1 MKNFGRKIELLIA
14 DQTGHALD
22 LSGFRVVFAVEKSAA
37 EQPNKAHIEITNLS
51 ETTASYLLNGDM
63 KRIVLQAGYEDNFG
77 VIFDGNII
85 SATRT
90 IDGTESTTV
99 IDAGDGD
106 NAYSYSI
113 VNQTISS
120 GYSSK
125 DIANTVGNAMSERGT
140 RGIDASGVEET
151 IKYPRGRTMF
161 GASRDYAR
169 LVAKSSQCQWSIQ
182 DGQVV
187 FCKQMAAR
195 EGVIAFVLTPESG
208 LIGSPVSDKD
218 GITALACLNPQL
230 KIYDPLQIESRFV
243 NGTYKILSVKHSGDT
258 HGNTWQT
265 EVKATAIDQS
275 TKQTTQA

>member
-187 FCKQMAAR
+187 FCKQRSAR
-195 EGVIAFVLTPESG
+195 EGVIAF
-208 LIGSPVSDKD
+208 
-218 GITALACLNPQL
+218 ACLNPQL

-275 TKQTTQA
+275 TKQTTKA